1 MLCSKSYIIIPNN
14 HNIMYLLACLLEN
27 MLKVGIKYVGK
38 RFSHII
44 YSASILYHSSKISD

>member
-1 MLCSKSYIIIPNN
+1 
-14 HNIMYLLACLLEN
+14 MYLLACLLEN

-44 YSASILYHSSKISD
+44 YSASILYHSSKISDWFNSEVPIRKIK